1 MLRTFT
7 RLAIIVVF
15 LLPLITSAQE
25 VDIFPPD
32 HYIKARFTESNG
44 KEAVKIDV
52 PGRKPPHLRM
62 PAVQKAAGDVL
73 LNNVPAYDWSFGC
86 SATSAAM
93 MAGYYD
99 NTGYPGVYTG
109 PANGGIAPMNNST
122 WGSVIINGETRS
134 LCPLSA
140 TRLNLDGRSTR
151 GHVDDYWVMSGSS
164 DPDPYITN
172 GWTQHAYGSCTGDF
186 MKTNQSVY
194 GNSDGST
201 TFTFFVDGGPY
212 GELNDG
218 DGVYGLKLFFES
230 RGCPVTRFYNQ
241 YILGYNGL
249 VKGFTF
255 NDYTRMIDRGMPV
268 LIQVAGHT
276 MLGLGYNPTGEKVL
290 LHDTWDYSLHEM
302 TWGGSY
308 AGMQHYAVS
317 VINFPCQPA
326 VSLDEDF
333 TYFGFPT
340 CWQQSFAGALTSNR
354 WSSSVTNSAGG
365 SVNEM
370 KADWTEE
377 MGTSRLISA
386 PLNTSGAGIVN
397 LSFKTFYDDYGP
409 GATIKIQSSSDL
421 INWTNETWSHAS
433 GSGDITA
440 GTTIN
445 TTITHNLGATTYIA
459 WVIDGDHYQFDNWF
473 IDNVIAS
480 YPAGK
485 QLQLNVLLEGLFNG
499 VNMNKAS
506 NGAGFQF
513 GGDIADQ
520 ITVELHQNVI
530 PHAIVGS
537 PVTAYLST
545 SGNAA
550 ATFPASSGGLYYVV
564 IKHRN
569 SIETWSS
576 VPINFMSTVMQ
587 YDFSA
592 ASDAYGGNLKF
603 MSDKYMIYTGDVNQD
618 GVIDTGDF
626 TPVDNDASNYA
637 TGYLATDVNGDGTI
651 DTGDFTS
658 IDNNGLNYIGTA
670 QP

>member
-1 MLRTFT
+1 MLRTIT
-7 RLAIIVVF
+7 RLARIIVF
-15 LLPLITSAQE
+15 LLPVTTSAQE
-25 VDIFPPD
+25 VDTFPPD
-32 HYIKARFTESNG
+32 YYIKARYTESNG
-44 KEAVKIDV
+44 KEAVKVDV
-52 PGRKPPHLRM
+52 PGRKPPHFRM

-99 NTGYPGVYTG
+99 NNGYPEVYTG

-122 WGSVIINGETRS
+122 WGTAIINGETRS

-140 TRLNLDGRSTR
+140 TMLNLDGRSTR
-151 GHVDDYWVMSGSS
+151 GHVDDYWVMSGSL

-172 GWTQHAYGSCTGDF
+172 GWTQHAYGNCTGDF
-186 MKTNQSVY
+186 MKTNQSGY

-212 GELNDG
+212 GEVNEG
-218 DGVYGLKLFFES
+218 DGGYGLKLFFES
-230 RGCPVTRFYNQ
+230 QGCPVTGFYNQ

-249 VKGFTF
+249 LKGFTF
-255 NDYTRMIDRGMPV
+255 NDFTRMIDLGMPV

-276 MLGLGYNPTGEKVL
+276 MLGLGYNLTGEKIL
-290 LHDTWDYSLHEM
+290 LHDTWDYALHEM

-326 VSLDEDF
+326 TSLDEEF
-333 TYFGFPT
+333 PYFGFPA
-340 CWQQSFAGALTSNR
+340 CWQQAYAGALSSNR
-354 WSSSVTNSAGG
+354 WSLSVTNSAGG
-365 SVNEM
+365 SANEM
-370 KADWTEE
+370 RADWTEGI
-377 MGTSRLISA
+377 GTSRLISA
-386 PLNTSGAGIVN
+386 PLNTSGASIIN
-397 LSFKTFYDDYGP
+397 LSFQTFFDDYGP

-421 INWTNETWSHAS
+421 INWSDESWSHAA
-433 GSGDITA
+433 GSGDIPA

-445 TTITHNLGATTYIA
+445 TTITHNLGTTTYIA
-459 WVIDGDHYQFDNWF
+459 WVVDGDHYQFDNWY
-473 IDNVIAS
+473 IDNVS
-480 YPAGK
+480 VSFTTGK

-499 VNMNKAS
+499 VEMNKAS

-513 GGDIADQ
+513 EGDIADQ
-520 ITVELHQNVI
+520 ITVELHQNAF
-530 PHAIVGS
+530 PHIIVGS

-545 SGNAA
+545 TGNAT
-550 ATFPASSGGLYYVV
+550 ATFPASSGGLYYIV

-576 VPINFMSTVMQ
+576 VPVNFIFPVIQ
-587 YDFSA
+587 YNFSD
-592 ASDAYGGNLKF
+592 ASAAYGGNLKF
-603 MSDKYMIYTGDVNQD
+603 LSGKYMIYSGDVNQD
-618 GVIDTGDF
+618 GIIDSGDY
-626 TPVDNDASNYA
+626 TPVDNDASHHA
-637 TGYLATDVNGDGTI
+637 KGYLATDVNGDGTV

-658 IDNNGLNYIGTA
+658 IDNNVLNYVGIA